1 VRSLFGLKSVTGFSL
16 LAWRAADP
24 EAVRAGITELTGLF
38 GTGELRAVTG
48 ATLPLAE
55 VSRAHRLL
63 EERSVL
69 GRILLVP

>member
-1 VRSLFGLKSVTGFSL
+1 VAVPEPVDRETGPGTELFGLKSVTGFS
-16 LAWRAADP
+16 
-24 EAVRAGITELTGLF
+24 
-38 GTGELRAVTG
+38 LRAVTG

-69 GRILLVP
+69 GRILLVR